1 MKKEKFIDPY
11 IKVKSKKS
19 NEVFQLF
26 PNTNIP
32 MPSEIE
38 ISESG
43 TCNRKCS
50 FCPRS
55 ASDFKDI
62 KEFIPTDLFI
72 KLCKDLAQYNYGG
85 TLRFSGFVEPLLDKN
100 IYNLLNICRKILP
113 EINIEI
119 VTNGDVL
126 SIIRLKKLFSNGL
139 TKLLIS
145 VYDGP
150 EDAAK
155 LEKMCK
161 KADLLEN
168 QYFIRHRYLPQD
180 QDFGI
185 TLSNR
190 SGMMENAE
198 FKIPK
203 LKEKMNAPCF
213 YPSYTFFLDYN
224 GDVLMCPHDWGKK
237 NILGNYKF
245 KDLKSIWM
253 SKIALETRYNLINSN
268 RDFDPCNK
276 CDVQGTF
283 IGSDHA
289 NHWKDNN
296 LK

>member
-1 MKKEKFIDPY
+1 MKKKKFIDPY

-55 ASDFKDI
+55 APDYKDI
-62 KEFIPTDLFI
+62 KEFIPTELI
-72 KLCKDLAQYNYGG
+72 VKLSEDLAQYNYSG

-100 IYNLLNICRKILP
+100 IYNLLNICRTNLP
-113 EINIEI
+113 KINIEI

-126 SIIRLKKLFSNGL
+126 SITRLKKLFASGL
-139 TKLLIS
+139 SKLLIS

-150 EDAAK
+150 EDAFK
-155 LEKMCK
+155 LDEMCK
-161 KADLLEN
+161 KADLSNN
-168 QYFIRHRYLPQD
+168 QYFIRHRYLPQS

-190 SGMMENAE
+190 SGMMENTE

-203 LKEKMNAPCF
+203 LEKTLDAPCY

-237 NILGNYKF
+237 NILGNYKLN
-245 KDLKSIWM
+245 DLKTIWM
-253 SKIALETRYNLINSN
+253 SKIALETRYNLIDSN
-268 RDFDPCNK
+268 RNFNPCNV
-276 CDVQGTF
+276 CDVKGTF
-283 IGSDHA
+283 IGKDHA
-289 NHWKDNN
+289 NHWKENN